1 MSVALM
7 SGKEPA
13 ARVFAEVSREAAAMQ
28 PAPGLAVIQVGEDP
42 ASSVYVNMKEKRCR
56 ECGIRSQVFRLP
68 ENTPEDEL
76 AELIET
82 LNADDSVDAMLIQLP
97 LPKHINETLMIELI
111 DPAKDADCFHPYNLG
126 RLAAGCPLVLPCTPA
141 GVLAMLDHYA
151 IAIEGKHALV
161 IGRSNIVGKP
171 LGLMLLARHAS
182 VTWAHSRTQDLPA
195 LCRAADL
202 VFVAIGKPRFLTAEM
217 IKPGA
222 VVVDV
227 GINRIAEGDGYVL
240 AGDADFEGLRERA
253 SWITPVPGGV
263 GAMTIAML
271 LSNCVHLARLARV

>member
-1 MSVALM
+1 M

-13 ARVFAEVSREAAAMQ
+13 AKIFDEVSREAAAMR

-56 ECGIRSQVFRLP
+56 DCGIRSEIYRLP
-68 ENTPEDEL
+68 ESTSEDEL
-76 AELIET
+76 IQRIDA
-82 LNADDSVDAMLIQLP
+82 LNADASVDALLIQLP
-97 LPKHINETLMIELI
+97 LPKHIHEARVIERI
-111 DPAKDADCFHPYNLG
+111 HPHKDVDCFHPYNLG
-126 RLAAGCPLVLPCTPA
+126 RLTAGNPLVLPCTPA
-141 GVLAMLDHYA
+141 GVLAMLDYYE
-151 IAIEGKHALV
+151 IAIEGKRALV

-182 VTWAHSRTQDLPA
+182 VTWAHSRTRDLPA
-195 LCRAADL
+195 LCREAEL
-202 VFVAIGKPRFLTAEM
+202 LFVAIGRPHFLTAGM
-217 IKPGA
+217 ISPGA

-227 GINRIAEGDGYVL
+227 GINRVAAGDGYTL
-240 AGDADFEGLRERA
+240 AGDADFANLQEHA

-271 LSNCVHLARLARV
+271 LSNCVSLARMARA